1 MNRYA
6 AEENAVIKSADERN
20 QNLFLISAIIIA
32 FGKVGSSA
40 SMPEVIHH

>member
-1 MNRYA
+1 MNRYV

-20 QNLFLISAIIIA
+20 QNLFLISAIIIG
-32 FGKVGSSA
+32 FGKVGSSE